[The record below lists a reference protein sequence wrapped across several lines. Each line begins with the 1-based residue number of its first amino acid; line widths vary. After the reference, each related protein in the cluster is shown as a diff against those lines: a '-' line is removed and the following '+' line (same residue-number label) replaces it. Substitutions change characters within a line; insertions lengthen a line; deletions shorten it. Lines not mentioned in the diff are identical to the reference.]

1 MAPSAPAGTLR
12 GMPTSGPRVA
22 AGHLHGWLYERSGG
36 RLGRRMAGHPV
47 LLLTTIGRRSG
58 RPRRTPVQYE
68 RVGGELVLAAAAGG
82 APAEPAWCRN
92 VREDPDVHV
101 RLGASEGPA
110 VARVAGAEE
119 RERLWPELYER
130 NPALEQAQRKA
141 GREIPLVVLEL
152 GSWAGSEA

>member
-12 GMPTSGPRVA
+12 GMPTSAPRVA

-47 LLLTTIGRRSG
+47 LLLTTTGRRSG
-58 RPRRTPVQYE
+58 RRRRTPVQYE

-82 APAEPAWCRN
+82 SPAEPAWCRN
-92 VREDPDVHV
+92 LREDPRVRV
-101 RLGASEGPA
+101 RLGASESA
-110 VARVAGAEE
+110 ALARVAAAEE
-119 RERLWPELYER
+119 RARLWPELCVR
-130 NPALEQAQRKA
+130 NPALEQLQRKA

-152 GSWAGSEA
+152 GSWAGSGA